1 MEKLGAHLMEEP
13 GAHLMEEL
21 DNHGVEAFLSGSGKD
36 KKSKKVK
43 SNKGKEGAKEKK
55 KGAGAPGKKEDAE
68 SLRSRSEATVVAVL
82 CEGEILGFTPGTDP
96 FTQIYLD
103 DIPIRNNDG
112 SYNFQV
118 DNIYT
123 GSFGGSPG
131 KSSSQGLW
139 RNIKNINNTS
149 LGPGAYSFAI
159 DYRTGTQDQ
168 SAMPLFG
175 DIKSEQ
181 SVNAQ
186 LKVLT
191 GPVSKTT
198 VNTSF
203 NRLRV
208 RVGIASLFAVN
219 SKNGDVKGT
228 TVTFNIQIRPQGGSV
243 FVNENKSITG
253 KSRGP
258 VDFEYEYALQG
269 SPPWVVRLERVTPDA
284 DTTNLQNDLF
294 FRAIVGVIDRSFRYP
309 NTALLGLKFGSESFN
324 AIPSI
329 SARLMGTKVK
339 IPTNYN
345 PYTRQY
351 SGIWDGTFKVDWT
364 DNPAW
369 IFYDLL
375 TNARYGTGSFIS
387 ESNVDR
393 YSLYPIAQYCD
404 ELVPNGKGGVEPRFT
419 FNAYITSRGEAYEVL
434 NSLAAAFRGML
445 YFSEGSIVAIQ
456 DKPKPITK
464 IFSPANVVQEVD
476 EDGSVSS
483 PPFIYEGTA
492 RRARKTVAMVSW
504 NDAEDNFKNKVEYIE
519 DRAGL
524 ERYGYHETEIRA
536 FGTTSQGQAQ
546 RVGRWAL
553 LTDQLETETVTFKV
567 STEGFFVL
575 PGEIIGIADPGK
587 GGKRYG
593 GRVASGSTSSSIV
606 MDTSFTISGGAS
618 YTASVALPTGAIET
632 RVVTNASGE
641 TSTLTVSPAFSQA
654 PDPASSWVLQEN
666 GEGVRTFRVVAVN
679 EENGLVNVFATLYDG
694 TKFASTD
701 NGTILSSRRASSV
714 ADIVVPRVAGNSII
728 LGAPG

>member
-1 MEKLGAHLMEEP
+1 MEEHDP
-13 GAHLMEEL
+13 LNTAIII
-21 DNHGVEAFLSGSGKD
+21 SGSGKD
-36 KKSKKVK
+36 KKSKKIK
-43 SNKGKEGAKEKK
+43 SNKGSEGAKEKTK
-55 KGAGAPGKKEDAE
+55 VSAGDPGRNEDAE
-68 SLRSRSEATVVAVL
+68 SLRSRSEAIVVAVL
-82 CEGEILGFTPGTDP
+82 SEGEILGFAGGTDP

-103 DIPIRNNDG
+103 DVPIRNNDG

-118 DNIYT
+118 DGIFT
-123 GSFGGSPG
+123 GSPANTTG
-131 KSSSQGLW
+131 KSSVQGSWGALGD
-139 RNIKNINNTS
+139 INRVS
-149 LGPGAYSFAI
+149 SPSEAYSFGI
-159 DYRTGTQDQ
+159 DYRAGTQDQ

-175 DIKSEQ
+175 DVKTEQ

-191 GPVSKTT
+191 GPVTKTT
-198 VNTSF
+198 VNASF
-203 NRLRV
+203 NRIRI
-208 RVGIASLFAVN
+208 RVGVGALFAVN

-228 TVTFNIQIRPQGGSV
+228 SVTFNIQIRPQGGSL
-243 FVNENKSITG
+243 FVNEDKTING

-269 SPPWVVRLERVTPDA
+269 SAPWVVKLTRNTPDA
-284 DTTNLQNDLF
+284 DTTNIQNDLF
-294 FRAIVGVIDRSFRYP
+294 FKSIVGIIDRSFRYP

-324 AIPSI
+324 SIPSI
-329 SARLMGTKVK
+329 SAKLLGIKVK

-351 SGIWDGTFKVDWT
+351 SGIWNGTFKVDWT

-404 ELVPNGKGGVEPRFT
+404 ESVPNGSGGVEPRFT

-456 DKPKPITK
+456 DKPKSITK
-464 IFSPANVVQEVD
+464 IFSPANVIQEVD
-476 EDGSVSS
+476 ENGLVTS
-483 PPFIYEGTA
+483 PPFTYEGTA
-492 RRARKTVAMVSW
+492 RRARKTVALVSW
-504 NDAEDNFKNKVEYIE
+504 NDASDNFKNKIEYVE
-519 DRAGL
+519 DRDGL

-536 FGTTSQGQAQ
+536 FGSISQGQAQ
-546 RVGRWAL
+546 RVGRWTL

-575 PGEIIGIADPGK
+575 PGEIVGIADPGK

-593 GRVASGSTSSSIV
+593 GRIESGSTSSSVAI
-606 MDTSFTISGGAS
+606 DSPFTIANGAS
-618 YTASVALPTGAIET
+618 YTVSVALPTGSVET
-632 RVVTNASGE
+632 RVVTNGAGV
-641 TSTLTVSPAFSQA
+641 TSTLTVSPALSQA
-654 PDPASSWVLQEN
+654 PDPASAWVLQEN
-666 GEGVRTFRVVAVN
+666 GEGTRAFRVVSVN
-679 EENGLVNVFATLYDG
+679 EENGSVTVFAILYNE
-694 TKFASTD
+694 TKFSSTD
-701 NGTILSSRRASSV
+701 NNTILSAKRSSSV
-714 ADIVVPRVAGNSII
+714 ADIVVPRVAGTSII

>member
-1 MEKLGAHLMEEP
+1 MEKDNILHEQTIISGA
-13 GAHLMEEL
+13 
-21 DNHGVEAFLSGSGKD
+21 GKN
-36 KKSKKVK
+36 KKKKKVT
-43 SNKGKEGAKEKK
+43 SNKGSGGVKEKK
-55 KGAGAPGKKEDAE
+55 GKQQAGDPGKKEDAE
-68 SLRSRSEATVVAVL
+68 SLRSRSEAVAVAVL
-82 CEGEILGFTPGTDP
+82 SEGEILAFAPNTDP

-123 GSFGGSPG
+123 GSFQGTAGKGSQ
-131 KSSSQGLW
+131 SAW
-139 RNIKNINNTS
+139 RS
-149 LGPGAYSFAI
+149 LGDVNRTSASPGAYSFAI

-175 DIKSEQ
+175 DVRTEQ

-198 VNTSF
+198 VNSAF
-203 NRLRV
+203 NRLRI
-208 RVGIASLFAVN
+208 RVGVGSLFAVN

-228 TVTFNIQIRPQGGSV
+228 SVTFNIQIRPQGGNL
-243 FVNENKSITG
+243 FVNENKTITG

-258 VDFEYEYALQG
+258 VDFEYEYGLQG
-269 SPPWVVRLERVTPDA
+269 NPPWVVRLERVTPDA
-284 DTTNLQNDLF
+284 DTTNIQNDLF
-294 FRAIVGVIDRSFRYP
+294 FKAIVGTIDRSFRYP
-309 NTALLGLKFGSESFN
+309 NTALLALKFGSEAFTS
-324 AIPSI
+324 IPSI
-329 SARLMGTKVK
+329 SARLMGIRVK

-375 TNARYGTGSFIS
+375 TNARYGVGSFIG

-404 ELVPNGKGGVEPRFT
+404 QLVPNGRGGLEPRFT

-434 NSLAAAFRGML
+434 NALAASFRGML
-445 YFSEGSIVAIQ
+445 YFSEGAIVAVQ
-456 DKPKPITK
+456 DKAKPITK

-476 EDGSVSS
+476 EDGTVSS
-483 PPFIYEGTA
+483 PPFVYEGTA
-492 RRARKTVAMVSW
+492 RRARKTVALVSW
-504 NDAEDNFKNKVEYIE
+504 NDAEDNFKSKIEYVE

-546 RVGRWAL
+546 RVGRWTL

-567 STEGFFVL
+567 STEGFFTL

-593 GRVASGSTSSSIV
+593 GRVVSGSTSSSII
-606 MDTSFTISGGAS
+606 MDSPFTIAGGAS
-618 YTASVALPTGAIET
+618 YTASVALPTGSIET
-632 RVVTNASGE
+632 RVVTNGAGA

-654 PDPASSWVLQEN
+654 PDPASAWVLSEN
-666 GEGVRTFRVVAVN
+666 GEGVRTFRVVSVN
-679 EENGLVNVFATLYDG
+679 EDNGLVTIFAILYDE
-694 TKFASTD
+694 TKFSATD
-701 NGTILSSRRASSV
+701 SNTILSAKRASSI
-714 ADIVVPRVAGNSII
+714 ADIVVPRVANNSII
-728 LGAPG
+728 LGAP